1 MDALSEVLQRGRL
14 GGAVFCHAEL
24 SAPWALAVPRAPVLA
39 RTLLAEPQHLIEYHL
54 VLEGEAWLHA
64 GRAAPLR
71 LSAGDLVM
79 LPRGQAHRLSSDAA
93 GRAAVAGNVGAV
105 QPGSAASTG
114 EIGSQRPGG
123 GGARTQLVCGY
134 VALDRTLCGELID
147 ALPRVLRMHAAS
159 GEVGFWLA
167 TYLRLRFIEKNAEH
181 LGNARVLAKLSRLV
195 FVEAVRRHA
204 LALPPGRG
212 GWLAALQDP
221 PVARALALLH
231 TRPGEAWTPARL
243 AAEAGAPRTGLA
255 TRFRARVGQAPMRYL
270 AQWRMTLAA
279 HLLERGP
286 RDLQALAAELGYGSE
301 AAFSRAF
308 RRRFGRRPQ
317 S

>member
-14 GGAVFCHAEL
+14 SGAVYCHAEL
-24 SAPWALAVPRAPVLA
+24 SAPWALAVPRSPVLA
-39 RTLLAEPQHLIEYHL
+39 RALLREPQHLIDYHL
-54 VLEGEAWLHA
+54 LLEGEAWLRV
-64 GRAAPLR
+64 GRSAPLR

-93 GRAAVAGNVGAV
+93 GQAAVAGNE
-105 QPGSAASTG
+105 GSVPAPAPG
-114 EIGSQRPGG
+114 EIGCLRLGG
-123 GGARTQLVCGY
+123 GGTPAHLVCGY
-134 VALDRTLCGELID
+134 VALDRALCADLLD
-147 ALPRVLRMHAAS
+147 ALPRVLRVHAAS

-167 TYLRLRFIEKNAEH
+167 TYLRLRFVDKDAEH
-181 LGNARVLAKLSRLV
+181 LGNAGVLAKLSRLV

-204 LALPPGRG
+204 LSLPPGQG
-212 GWLAALQDP
+212 GWLGALQDP

-308 RRRFGRRPQ
+308 RRRFSRRPQ